1 MILQTENRL
10 LPGRMGRMEKK
21 VIELLENGELPFH
34 NRVDS
39 CVGTGRLGLA
49 LQEEYQRQLALV
61 QKEIGFRYIRG
72 HGLFSDDL
80 AIYQEYEE
88 DGVRRVE

>member
-1 MILQTENRL
+1 MILPTENRL

-34 NRVDS
+34 NRVDY

-49 LQEEYQRQLALV
+49 LQEEYQR
-61 QKEIGFRYIRG
+61 
-72 HGLFSDDL
+72 
-80 AIYQEYEE
+80 
-88 DGVRRVE
+88 